1 MHVKRNGKWF
11 SCGKRERNSPDLT
24 KYWNSVKLNYGILNI
39 GGNMRQN
46 LLVSSRGQITLPSS
60 VRKRLGIQTGGIV
73 TLEQRDNVVVLRP
86 AAVVEIE
93 TFSDE
98 DIARWDKEDR
108 LEPGERNALLKRLRK
123 RS

>member
-1 MHVKRNGKWF
+1 
-11 SCGKRERNSPDLT
+11 
-24 KYWNSVKLNYGILNI
+24 
-39 GGNMRQN
+39 MRQN

-60 VRKRLGIQTGGIV
+60 VRKLLGIQSGGIV
-73 TLEQRDNVVVLRP
+73 TLEERDNVVVLRP

-108 LEPGERNALLKRLRK
+108 LEPGERNTLLKRLRK